1 MILHCLIRSHSRRLK
16 SEAFSLIRY
25 YSWGMRAV
33 EEEAAA
39 CEATIKRVQQTE
51 KLRRSTGTISGD
63 DLSSNFLPLRLRGV
77 PRMSQVEECGTS
89 ERRCSA
95 SMLDAPASSLNNN
108 FTVPKR
114 AVTTSSAAHDYGGIF
129 IRRNSSGQA
138 IVPSSASVSDVGQ
151 AVRAPRRD
159 RTILLPP
166 RGSPRRPQL
175 GPELSSLDSSGR
187 PPDCWTAPGRNV
199 SDRLRN
205 TLRQRIYEPRT
216 EEAPC
221 CTPPVCSRPR
231 YSRGDLPEGSSPSDG
246 HCCDSDTREPEG
258 SRRRRHFMRPGLR
271 ETGELST
278 GASPAAS
285 SSSFDSHTWRLSS
298 LTEHSSFVENCGG
311 SGGPEA
317 GDKKA
322 DRESWSSR
330 GYGRD
335 RNRSPYCHP
344 NDEKDDL
351 VISYMGGETASL
363 ACRGDFDLTV
373 NARQASPFFSRTARQ
388 VASYFQKPYDQITYC
403 SEALPRPLDHHSPGS
418 PNKLQDPSE
427 ESDNFNPSDIRLRPT
442 QSPCPPVTITYK
454 SEKQSIWED
463 PKPEE
468 EKIRA
473 RVHVVGRNWPP
484 PMAPQFLPS

>member
-1 MILHCLIRSHSRRLK
+1 MILHCLIRSQSRRLK
-16 SEAFSLIRY
+16 SDAFSLIRY

-39 CEATIKRVQQTE
+39 CEATIKRVQETA
-51 KLRRSTGTISGD
+51 KLRQSTGTLSGD
-63 DLSSNFLPLRLRGV
+63 DISSNFLPLRLRGV
-77 PRMSQVEECGTS
+77 PRTSQVEECGTS

-95 SMLDAPASSLNNN
+95 SVLDAPAGPSNNN

-114 AVTTSSAAHDYGGIF
+114 VVTSSSVAHDYGGIF
-129 IRRNSSGQA
+129 IRRNSSGQL

-166 RGSPRRPQL
+166 RGSPRRPPP

-187 PPDCWTAPGRNV
+187 PPDSGTAPGRNV
-199 SDRLRN
+199 SDTLRN

-221 CTPPVCSRPR
+221 CTPLVCSRPR
-231 YSRGDLPEGSSPSDG
+231 YSGADLPAGSSPSDG

-258 SRRRRHFMRPGLR
+258 SPRRRHFLRPGLS
-271 ETGELST
+271 EAEEFLT

-285 SSSFDSHTWRLSS
+285 SSSFDSHTLRLNS
-298 LTEHSSFVENCGG
+298 LTEYSSFVENCGG
-311 SGGPEA
+311 GRGPDV

-322 DRESWSSR
+322 DSEAWSSR
-330 GYGRD
+330 GCGRD
-335 RNRSPYCHP
+335 RNRSPHFHP
-344 NDEKDDL
+344 NGETDDL
-351 VISYMGGETASL
+351 VISYMGGESASL
-363 ACRGDFDLTV
+363 ASRGDFDLTV
-373 NARQASPFFSRTARQ
+373 NARQASPFFRTTARQ
-388 VASYFQKPYDQITYC
+388 VASYFQKPYDQIKYC
-403 SEALPRPLDHHSPGS
+403 PDGLPRRIDHHSPRS

-427 ESDNFNPSDIRLRPT
+427 ETDNFNHSDIRLRPT

-484 PMAPQFLPS
+484 PMAPQFFPS